1 MEKLLRHKIHL
12 LTQQPGTCSSS
23 KFSELQRQM
32 IAVTFSIRHQRCI
45 PVSVIVPF
53 WEIHNFWQLKI
64 NNVLS
69 NKQLTP
75 AAVWLI
81 TSRLLKRRRRVLIG
95 KKKTTRSR
103 WKNNCSTASACLG
116 PIQKSEDEEMW
127 ELWKSWRGSIHFSE
141 KWCLEEHEGEEILGM
156 RKHFFFLA
164 HN

>member
-81 TSRLLKRRRRVLIG
+81 TSRLLKRRRQVLIG
-95 KKKTTRSR
+95 KKKNNEEPMEKQLQHCFCLPWTDPKERR
-103 WKNNCSTASACLG
+103 WGDVRALTILEGLDSFFREMMFRGARGWGDSG
-116 PIQKSEDEEMW
+116 DEEA
-127 ELWKSWRGSIHFSE
+127 L
-141 KWCLEEHEGEEILGM
+141 
-156 RKHFFFLA
+156 FFLA